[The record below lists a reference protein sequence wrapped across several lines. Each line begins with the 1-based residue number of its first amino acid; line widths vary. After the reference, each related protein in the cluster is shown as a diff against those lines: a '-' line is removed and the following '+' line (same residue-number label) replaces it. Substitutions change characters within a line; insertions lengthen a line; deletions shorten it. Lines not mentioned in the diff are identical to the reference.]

1 MSVQLAFVAP
11 PFGLGPLTGFTLS
24 ELEGSHGLF
33 SLVADQDPDIR
44 LFLVDAAAYVG
55 EYSPELSDD
64 QVAAV
69 QVSSPEDALLLVV
82 VTPADDAVTVNLR
95 APIVV
100 NAKTGAAAQ
109 VIVQDGDWPVRA
121 QLAARA
127 A

>member
-1 MSVQLAFVAP
+1 MSVQLHFVTP
-11 PFGLGPLTGFTLS
+11 PFGLGPLSAFTLS
-24 ELEGSHGLF
+24 ELDGGRGLF
-33 SLVADQDPDIR
+33 SLVANREPAIR

-55 EYSPELSDD
+55 GYAPELSDD
-64 QVAAV
+64 QVASV

-100 NAKTGAAAQ
+100 NANTGAAAQ

-121 QLAARA
+121 RLAARA

>member
-1 MSVQLAFVAP
+1 MSVQLDFVAP
-11 PFGLGPLTGFTLS
+11 PFGLGPLSAFTLS
-24 ELEGSHGLF
+24 ELDGSRGLF
-33 SLVADQDPDIR
+33 SLVADRDPGIR

-55 EYSPELSDD
+55 GYSPELTDD

-82 VTPADDAVTVNLR
+82 VTAADDTVTVNLR
-95 APIVV
+95 APIVINV
-100 NAKTGAAAQ
+100 KSGAAAQ